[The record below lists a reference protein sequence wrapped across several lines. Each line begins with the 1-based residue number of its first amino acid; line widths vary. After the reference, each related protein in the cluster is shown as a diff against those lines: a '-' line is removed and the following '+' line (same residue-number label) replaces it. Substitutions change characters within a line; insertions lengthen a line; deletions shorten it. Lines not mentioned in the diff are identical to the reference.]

1 MELERLIIDRYFIN
15 PNGFGCYTYSG
26 QAYTRKRPINLFEI
40 SAHIQGK
47 QIIGCLPTFGLSCG
61 WLCIDIDCHEA
72 KQQFFEN
79 GDKERFRQA
88 KQTLFNSQVLPLFIW
103 LCENEI
109 RPMIEDSFGGFH
121 IWVLFQR
128 LPLKMVQK
136 AKEVILAQFP
146 SLDEIFPK
154 SADRRKL
161 GNWVRFPGK
170 YPKGRFCSY
179 ILHQSQWVRCNNKA
193 VFGLIANWP
202 NSDLTLLISKH
213 VEKPQRQPTTV
224 EIQKT
229 SCKQQGNKSQFF
241 NWITEQLQAIDLVD
255 YIACNYGSNNFKKE
269 QNGSISCYCPL
280 HSDRSKSAYITNHNG
295 VDFLHCSSTNCQAN
309 GLGLTALNLELLQNG
324 RNYKLAFLKLFGCLY
339 KEE

>member
-1 MELERLIIDRYFIN
+1 MSIEKLIIERFFVNQNAFGRY
-15 PNGFGCYTYSG
+15 TARG
-26 QAYTRKRPINLFEI
+26 QGYTRKKPITCFDI
-40 SAHIQGK
+40 ASHIQGK
-47 QIIGCLPTFGLSCG
+47 QVIGCLPVFGTICG
-61 WLCIDIDCHEA
+61 WLCVDIDCHAA
-72 KQQFFEN
+72 KQDFFTN
-79 GDKERFRQA
+79 GDKERFRKA
-88 KQTLFNSQVLPLFIW
+88 KQTLFNSQVLPLYEW
-103 LCENEI
+103 LLENEV

-136 AKEVILAQFP
+136 AKEVILSQF
-146 SLDEIFPK
+146 SVLKEIFPK
-154 SADRRKL
+154 SADKRKI
-161 GNWVRFPGK
+161 GNWVRLPGK
-170 YPKGRFCSY
+170 YPQYRFCSY
-179 ILHQSQWVRCNNKA
+179 ILYQGEWIRCNNRN
-193 VFGLIANWP
+193 VFGIVANWP
-202 NSDLTLLISKH
+202 NSDLTLLISQH
-213 VEKPQRQPTTV
+213 VEKPKRQSTTV

-229 SCKQQGNKSQFF
+229 SCHQRNKSQFF